1 VSPGRHAQKR
11 SRGPALIG
19 VAALAVAA
27 AGVTVAATRAIG
39 SSSTAATG
47 TTHVKTALGPTLLD
61 DRFGGPDGLVTNEY
75 AYENEGSGTQSP
87 TWLVTSGSLFRRD
100 GVAWSGRP
108 DTLAPGPDSATATNS
123 DVFRMVT
130 RRQDFGDVRVSVQF
144 QVVRFDD
151 RGPRDAF
158 DGMHV
163 FLRYRSDASLLVV
176 SVCRRDNMAA
186 VKKKVAGG
194 TTNGGTY
201 YLLASAN
208 NACSTGQWH
217 SADVDVRNVADGV
230 AIDVSVDGRHVLTAH
245 DSGTG
250 GPAMR
255 DPGRVGIRADY
266 IEFLV
271 RRFTVRK
278 L

>member
-1 VSPGRHAQKR
+1 VSPGRHAQQR

-27 AGVTVAATRAIG
+27 AGTTVAATRTVG
-39 SSSTAATG
+39 STPTAAARAAQG
-47 TTHVKTALGPTLLD
+47 SVLLD
-61 DRFGGPDGLVTNEY
+61 DGFGGPDGLVTNEY
-75 AYENEGSGTQSP
+75 AYENKGSGTQSP
-87 TWLVTSGSLFRRD
+87 TWLVTSGSLFRRGGD
-100 GVAWSGRP
+100 AWSGAP
-108 DTLAPGPDSATATNS
+108 DTLAPGPSSATATNS

-130 RRQDFGDVRVSVQF
+130 RRTDFGDVRVSVQF

-176 SVCRRDNMAA
+176 SVCRRDNMVA

-201 YLLASAN
+201 FTLASAG

-217 SADVDVRNVADGV
+217 TADVDVHNVSDGV
-230 AIDVSVDGRHVLTAH
+230 AIDVSVDGQHVLTAH

-271 RRFTVRK
+271 RRFTVRRF
-278 L
+278 